1 MDLTEFLSLS
11 LCLSPSPPLVRM
23 GISEYVAFPDMLPVC
38 DEFFRKRALS
48 CIVFALH
55 HVSLFLSFFFFYI
68 VIYVFA

>member
-1 MDLTEFLSLS
+1 VTEFLSLS
-11 LCLSPSPPLVRM
+11 VCLSLSLVRM

-55 HVSLFLSFFFFYI
+55 HVGLFLSFFFFYL
-68 VIYVFA
+68 VIYVFT